1 MNCTCLEV
9 RHAEVQSKDSRIR
22 IVVER
27 RRRPSILMLPDG
39 RGDWTGSGQKGH
51 LCAAFNAGKVH

>member
-1 MNCTCLEV
+1 MNCTSLEV
-9 RHAEVQSKDSRIR
+9 KHAEVQSKKSRIR

-39 RGDWTGSGQKGH
+39 RKDWTGSGQKGA
-51 LCAAFNAGKVH
+51 LCAAFKAGKVL